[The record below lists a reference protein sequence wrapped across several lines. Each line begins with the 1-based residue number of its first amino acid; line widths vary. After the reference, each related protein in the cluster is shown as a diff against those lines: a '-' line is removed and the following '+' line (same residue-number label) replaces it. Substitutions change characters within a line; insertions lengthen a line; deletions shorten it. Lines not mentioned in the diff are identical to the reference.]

1 MYVKRQYGL
10 GMLVKWTKFAIIYA
24 VVYVSIL
31 TNIYYFLKK
40 EFHISFFLPWEPVGV
55 LGIAVAFYL
64 GFKNNAS
71 YDRTWEARKIWG
83 SITNNSRV
91 FASQLV
97 TFVHGENKNE
107 IIEEIVNRHIAW
119 LTALRFQLRLEKEW
133 EHTKERLNHMF
144 TPTVC
149 PIYLAQLD
157 DAIMDNIADDE
168 FELYK
173 GKSNIAIQILAKQ
186 SARIQELK
194 ELNNIENFRDLA
206 LLDTIKTFY
215 TDQGQSE
222 RIKNFPFPRQYAS
235 IAFWLTIVFSAV
247 IPFGMLDVFSSIS
260 KYHVWLTIPVASSLI
275 WIFYLMEIIGD
286 YSENP
291 FEGTYNDVPITAI
304 ARNIEIDMLEII
316 GATNIPEPIV
326 ASNGVLM

>member
-1 MYVKRQYGL
+1 MTFNWSKKPFIIGL
-10 GMLVKWTKFAIIYA
+10 VYAALLTITFELVYHKLNFDF
-24 VVYVSIL
+24 SISWQP
-31 TNIYYFLKK
+31 
-40 EFHISFFLPWEPVGV
+40 ISV

-83 SITNNSRV
+83 SITNNSRI
-91 FASQLV
+91 FTTQLV
-97 TFVHGENKNE
+97 TFVKGDDSKE

-149 PIYLAQLD
+149 PIYLAKLD
-157 DAIMDNIADDE
+157 EAIMDHINDEE
-168 FELYK
+168 FEFYK
-173 GKSNIAIQILAKQ
+173 GKSNIAVQILAKQ
-186 SARIQELK
+186 SVRIQELK
-194 ELNNIENFRDLA
+194 DLGYIENFRDLD
-206 LLDTIKTFY
+206 LLNTIRTFY
-215 TDQGQSE
+215 YDQGQSE

-235 IAFWLTIVFSAV
+235 IAWWLTIIFSAV
-247 IPFGMLDVFSSIS
+247 IPFGMLDIFSSIS
-260 KYHVWLTIPVASSLI
+260 EYHVWLTIPVASSLI

-304 ARNIEIDMLEII
+304 ARSIEIDMLEII
-316 GATNIPEPIV
+316 NGKNIPLPIP
-326 ASNGVLM
+326 SENGVLM